1 MRQRLA
7 ELGDGTIQ
15 VLQAEGGGAFDGLVG
30 DPLQSAAAGSGSE
43 QAVQHGEDDGGF
55 GVEAE
60 AAADEGAAQGVTAT
74 GELP

>member
-1 MRQRLA
+1 M
-7 ELGDGTIQ
+7 
-15 VLQAEGGGAFDGLVG
+15 VG
-30 DPLQSAAAGSGSE
+30 DPLQSAAAGSGSK

>member
-1 MRQRLA
+1 M
-7 ELGDGTIQ
+7 Q
-15 VLQAEGGGAFDGLVG
+15 VLHPRGGGALNSVVG
-30 DPLQSAAAGSGSE
+30 DPLQSAAAGSGSK